1 MSESFKIAIYS
12 LNIRN
17 KAVYDIEHTRNI
29 EQNNRKP
36 VNCELN

>member
-17 KAVYDIEHTRNI
+17 KAVYDIEHTC
-29 EQNNRKP
+29 EFNNRKP